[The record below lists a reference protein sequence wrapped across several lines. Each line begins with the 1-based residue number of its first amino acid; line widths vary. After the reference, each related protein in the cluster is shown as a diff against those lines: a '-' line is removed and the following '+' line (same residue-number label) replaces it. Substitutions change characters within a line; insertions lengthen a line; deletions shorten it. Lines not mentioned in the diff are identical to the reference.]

1 MVRVRAPCGKVAF
14 ALYVLFGI
22 VDAFEFCMVYW
33 ASLTLFRFVK
43 FTEHPWRTHATAK
56 GDGLFPSPLGKI
68 DCRAGGDAFFSS
80 SSGLSM
86 QSPKDAYLGISHAF

>member
-33 ASLTLFRFVK
+33 ASLAL
-43 FTEHPWRTHATAK
+43 
-56 GDGLFPSPLGKI
+56 
-68 DCRAGGDAFFSS
+68 FSS
-80 SSGLSM
+80 VWFIGHLWLFNSVWFIGHLCHVLA
-86 QSPKDAYLGISHAF
+86 AYK